1 MVDIDLVARLATA
14 AILLW
19 AALSKL
25 STRDAESL
33 EAYGLTRALRAPSYY
48 GLALVEAT
56 VAGALLAGATVGVAA
71 AVVLGLVFTAA
82 LVSVRLRGIRR
93 LDCGCFGS
101 KERSTDLLIARAIG
115 FTALAAVGM
124 VTLDV
129 SLPARDTL
137 VLLALGFLGAAVVV
151 LGLLVLALYRQVGIL
166 TLRLGPGVALEL
178 AEEGPSVAEP
188 APELSGLVGTGPE
201 LVAFFSPGC
210 RLCRQLAP
218 GVRALSKEGIPVR
231 IVYEH
236 EEPDAFERWHIPGTP
251 FAVHLVGG
259 TVAAKGTVN
268 TLEQLEQ
275 LIAMGGARVHAPA

>member
-56 VAGALLAGATVGVAA
+56 VASALLAGATVGVAA

>member
-1 MVDIDLVARLATA
+1 
-14 AILLW
+14 
-19 AALSKL
+19 
-25 STRDAESL
+25 
-33 EAYGLTRALRAPSYY
+33 
-48 GLALVEAT
+48 
-56 VAGALLAGATVGVAA
+56 
-71 AVVLGLVFTAA
+71 
-82 LVSVRLRGIRR
+82 
-93 LDCGCFGS
+93 
-101 KERSTDLLIARAIG
+101 
-115 FTALAAVGM
+115 
-124 VTLDV
+124 
-129 SLPARDTL
+129 
-137 VLLALGFLGAAVVV
+137 
-151 LGLLVLALYRQVGIL
+151 
-166 TLRLGPGVALEL
+166 
-178 AEEGPSVAEP
+178 
-188 APELSGLVGTGPE
+188 VGTGPE

>member
-1 MVDIDLVARLATA
+1 MVELDLVARLATA

-25 STRDAESL
+25 STRDPESL
-33 EAYGLTRALRAPSYY
+33 EAYGLPRGLRPPTYY
-48 GLALVEAT
+48 GLAFLEAA
-56 VAGALLAGATVGVAA
+56 VAGALLAGAAVGAPA
-71 AVVLGLVFTAA
+71 AVLLGLVFTGA

-101 KERSTDLLIARAIG
+101 KERPTDVLIARALG
-115 FTALAAVGM
+115 FTTLAAVGM

-129 SLPARDTL
+129 SMPARDTL
-137 VLLALGFLGAAVVV
+137 VLVALGILGAAVVV

-188 APELSGLVGTGPE
+188 APELSGLVGNGPE

-218 GVRALSKEGIPVR
+218 GVRALAKEGIPVR

-275 LIAMGGARVHAPA
+275 LIAMGAERVHAPA